1 MQSQNTM
8 FNVMGQIACV
18 YFLLTW

>member
-8 FNVMGQIACV
+8 FNVMVQIACV